1 MASNWA
7 RFWAVDLHVHTP
19 ASGDAKDEDFGTAA
33 NVVRKA
39 LDAGLNAIAVTDHNT
54 VAWCALMAEAAEGT
68 GLVVLPGFELSTPQ
82 GHLLGIWEEGTASS
96 TIEDVLIRVGI
107 ERACLGDMDVV
118 AGRSMSEC
126 AAEIQARGGVAIAA
140 HIDKERGILTQP
152 VQVHVNQLL
161 ADPRISAFEFVLEG
175 TPAKVAR
182 KLGRIRRPALLQGSD
197 AYDAALSRHSATGI
211 GIRRTW
217 IKAARPDLCGLRYA
231 LEDPDLR
238 VTLSRSRGSRSAPD
252 G

>member
-33 NVVRKA
+33 DVVQKA
-39 LDAGLNAIAVTDHNT
+39 IDTGLDAIAVTDHNT
-54 VAWCALMAEAAEGT
+54 VAWCAPMAEAAEGT
-68 GLVVLPGFELSTPQ
+68 GLVVMPGFELSTPQ

-96 TIEDVLIRVGI
+96 VVEDVLIRVGI
-107 ERACLGDMDVV
+107 ERARLGDLDVV
-118 AGRSMSEC
+118 AERAMSDC
-126 AAEIQARGGVAIAA
+126 AAEIRARGGVAIAA

-161 ADPRISAFEFVLEG
+161 AEPSISAFEFVLEE
-175 TPAKVAR
+175 TPARVAR
-182 KLGRIRRPALLQGSD
+182 KLGGTRHPALLQGSD
-197 AYDAALSRHSATGI
+197 AYDA
-211 GIRRTW
+211 
-217 IKAARPDLCGLRYA
+217 
-231 LEDPDLR
+231 
-238 VTLSRSRGSRSAPD
+238 TLSRALPNGDRDPPHVDQG

>member
-33 NVVRKA
+33 DVVQKA

-54 VAWCALMAEAAEGT
+54 VAWCALMAEAAEST
-68 GLVVLPGFELSTPQ
+68 DLVVLPGFELSTPQ
-82 GHLLGIWEEGTASS
+82 GHLLGIWEEGTAPS

-107 ERACLGDMDVV
+107 ERARLGDMDVV

-126 AAEIQARGGVAIAA
+126 AAEIQAKGGVAIAA

-152 VQVHVNQLL
+152 VQAHVNQLL
-161 ADPRISAFEFVLEG
+161 ADPRHRSVRVRARRNPGQSRRETRRDPAPGSA
-175 TPAKVAR
+175 P
-182 KLGRIRRPALLQGSD
+182 
-197 AYDAALSRHSATGI
+197 
-211 GIRRTW
+211 
-217 IKAARPDLCGLRYA
+217 GLRRLRRGAESA
-231 LEDPDLR
+231 LRDRDRDPPHVDQ
-238 VTLSRSRGSRSAPD
+238 GC
-252 G
+252 